1 MTHVELNFG
10 STTRHKD
17 DGPQL
22 DARFMLPDR
31 SEGRCRIA
39 GLSLDG
45 ALFITSER
53 PPVGTVIIAYIASIG
68 RTEGYVAGVSPAG
81 LLVRFNATEAQKI
94 RIREQLSVSDVSEQR
109 RAPRVA
115 LHDANSVLVANGESV
130 PCVVLDISLTGAA
143 LLTTL
148 QPAISSIVSIGCMK
162 ARVARHFEGG
172 IGIEFIPMRD
182 A

>member
-1 MTHVELNFG
+1 MTHLEVNFG
-10 STTRHKD
+10 EANRHRN

-31 SEGRCRIA
+31 RECRCRIA

-53 PPVGTVIIAYIASIG
+53 APAGTVIIAYIASIG

-94 RIREQLSVSDVSEQR
+94 RIREQLSVPEAGEQR
-109 RAPRVA
+109 RVWCCMMPI
-115 LHDANSVLVANGESV
+115 
-130 PCVVLDISLTGAA
+130 PC
-143 LLTTL
+143 
-148 QPAISSIVSIGCMK
+148 
-162 ARVARHFEGG
+162 
-172 IGIEFIPMRD
+172 
-182 A
+182 